1 MTQYAIICVDDDPMI
16 TQLLSY
22 QLRKWINPLNTIIET
37 FVEPKNVEAV
47 IDEIYELGIR
57 VIFVIVDYQMPG
69 LNGAQLTRNI
79 KAKYKDIHFVM
90 LSGQANEVVVSQ
102 LKEEKVLDSFISK
115 PWSEDQLRKIVEP
128 YLLKIYNQ

>member
-37 FVEPKNVEAV
+37 FVEPKHVMAA

-57 VIFVIVDYQMPG
+57 VVFVIVDYQMPG

-79 KAKYKDIHFVM
+79 KAKYNDIHFVM
-90 LSGQANEVVVSQ
+90 LSGQANEIVVSQ
-102 LKEEKVLDSFISK
+102 LKDEKVLDSFISK
-115 PWSEDQLRKIVEP
+115 PWSEDQLHKILQP
-128 YLLKIYNQ
+128 YLIEIK

>member
-1 MTQYAIICVDDDPMI
+1 MTHYAIICVDDDPLI

-22 QLRKWINPLNTIIET
+22 QLRKWINPLTTIIET
-37 FVEPKNVEAV
+37 FVEPKKVMAA

-102 LKEEKVLDSFISK
+102 LKNEKVLDNFISK
-115 PWSEDQLRKIVEP
+115 PWNEEQLHKIIKP
-128 YLLKIYNQ
+128 YLEAI

>member
-1 MTQYAIICVDDDPMI
+1 MTKYAIICVDDDPMI

-37 FVEPKNVEAV
+37 FVEPKNVMAA

-102 LKEEKVLDSFISK
+102 LKDEKVLDNFISK
-115 PWSEDQLRKIVEP
+115 PWSEEQLHKILQP
-128 YLLKIYNQ
+128 YLAKINN